1 MKGYILINLLPY
13 RDKIKK
19 EQIRQFSLLMIIFA
33 AVAIFI
39 NSILYSILILETDAQ
54 NSRNE
59 YIINKNKKLDED
71 IKAIA
76 GLRDEIKATLAKRK
90 VVENLQA
97 NNSDSVNILN
107 NIATQLPDGMA
118 LKNVSE
124 KDNKITIIGNTL
136 SNNKVSTYITNLI
149 STDFF
154 TNPELVEIKSIQI
167 QSKKQNAKV
176 KDDQNI
182 SEFTL
187 NVYIKQKDDE
197 EKTEQTRK
205 PKIENKDL
213 KGKQWKK

>member
-213 KGKQWKK
+213 KGKQ